1 MQTFGGVLSFDLTKA
16 FDTVSH
22 KIQNVCDKLKF
33 TNLNPYIINWIIS
46 FLDNR
51 KQRVILDG
59 KITGYVD
66 IKRGVPQGTVLQPFL
81 FSLMVNDI
89 GLVDLNNGIVKYA
102 DDVTITVPIR
112 RNLDTALAE
121 VKNRESWAANNRM
134 SLNLSKT

>member
-1 MQTFGGVLSFDLTKA
+1 LSFDLTKA

-22 KIQNVCDKLKF
+22 KISIVCDKLRS